1 MKIIHRI
8 FILFLLF
15 LAPVLAKAESA
26 SAQLI
31 QILDHITS
39 LQTRFIQTVY
49 SGGKKNILQQTSGVM
64 SLQRPGK
71 FRWQVFRPSEQLLIA
86 DGRRVWFYDEGLA
99 QVTVQKQQSENQ
111 NSPAMLLSGSSNE
124 LTRNFT
130 ITGLSTSDTE
140 QRYKLVPKI
149 KNSLFQAV
157 ILDFQHNELHGMRI
171 VDSLGQSTV
180 VMFSHVKT
188 NPALPAKLFHF
199 VVPKGVDVV
208 EG

>member
-1 MKIIHRI
+1 MKIFNKI
-8 FILFLLF
+8 FIFTLLF
-15 LAPVLAKAESA
+15 LVPVLSNAESA
-26 SAQLI
+26 SAQLT
-31 QILDHITS
+31 QILDNITS
-39 LQTRFIQTVY
+39 LKTSFIQTVY

-71 FRWQVFRPSEQLLIA
+71 FRWQVLRPSEQLLIA

-111 NSPAMLLSGSSNE
+111 NSPAMLLSGSSDE
-124 LTRNFT
+124 LIRNFT
-130 ITGLSTSDTE
+130 ITALSTSNTE
-140 QRYKLVPKI
+140 QRYKLVPRI

-188 NPALPAKLFHF
+188 NPTLSAGLFRF